1 MCCSIYFGD
10 QFAVKQVG
18 SFAYILVIKISFYDF
33 YLYFCECKLKL
44 KPFETK
50 IKYIPMKLRSNLIK
64 GVVYAFLGSLAVGI
78 SANASN
84 YVSIIKKDGTI
95 KQFEIQEDGKLF
107 FEGNDMVVS
116 ESASVAEN
124 KIDLAEIEKV
134 LFNKKSD
141 AGTGLADDLTTESI
155 SVFPNPTTDLVYISD
170 TQDGSKVEII
180 SWNGMLLNVQNY
192 SVGRGVSLKEY
203 PTGLYTL
210 RVDGRTFKI
219 YKK

>member
-78 SANASN
+78 SANASG

-95 KQFEIQEDGKLF
+95 EQFEIQEDGKLF

-134 LFNKKSD
+134 LFPKS
-141 AGTGLADDLTTESI
+141 AVIGLADDLTTESI

-170 TQDGSKVEII
+170 TQDGSMVEIF
-180 SWNGMLLNVQNY
+180 SWNGMLLNVQKY

>member
-1 MCCSIYFGD
+1 
-10 QFAVKQVG
+10 
-18 SFAYILVIKISFYDF
+18 
-33 YLYFCECKLKL
+33 
-44 KPFETK
+44 
-50 IKYIPMKLRSNLIK
+50 MKLRSGLIK
-64 GVVYAFLGSLAVGI
+64 GVAYTFLGALAAGI
-78 SANASN
+78 SANANN
-84 YVSIIKKDGTI
+84 YVSIIKKDGTV
-95 KQFEIQEDGKLF
+95 KQFEIQEDVKLF

-134 LFNKKSD
+134 LFNKSG
-141 AGTGLADDLTTESI
+141 AGTGSADDLTTESI

>member
-1 MCCSIYFGD
+1 
-10 QFAVKQVG
+10 
-18 SFAYILVIKISFYDF
+18 
-33 YLYFCECKLKL
+33 
-44 KPFETK
+44 
-50 IKYIPMKLRSNLIK
+50 MKLRSNLIK

-107 FEGNDMVVS
+107 FNGNDMVVS
-116 ESASVAEN
+116 ESTSATEN

-134 LFNKKSD
+134 LFNKKCD
-141 AGTGLADDLTTESI
+141 ACTGLADDLTTESI

-170 TQDGSKVEII
+170 TQDGSMVEIF
-180 SWNGMLLNVQNY
+180 SWNGMLLNVQKY

>member
-84 YVSIIKKDGTI
+84 YVSIIKKDGTV

-134 LFNKKSD
+134 LFNKSG

-155 SVFPNPTTDLVYISD
+155 SVFPNPTTNFVYISD
-170 TQDGSKVEII
+170 TQDGSMVEIF
-180 SWNGMLLNVQNY
+180 SWNGMLLNVQKY
-192 SVGRGVSLKEY
+192 SVERGVSLKEY

>member
-1 MCCSIYFGD
+1 
-10 QFAVKQVG
+10 
-18 SFAYILVIKISFYDF
+18 
-33 YLYFCECKLKL
+33 
-44 KPFETK
+44 
-50 IKYIPMKLRSNLIK
+50 MKLRSGLIK
-64 GVVYAFLGSLAVGI
+64 GVAYTFLGALAAGI
-78 SANASN
+78 SANANN

-134 LFNKKSD
+134 LFPKC

>member
-1 MCCSIYFGD
+1 
-10 QFAVKQVG
+10 
-18 SFAYILVIKISFYDF
+18 
-33 YLYFCECKLKL
+33 
-44 KPFETK
+44 
-50 IKYIPMKLRSNLIK
+50 MKLRSGLIK
-64 GVVYAFLGSLAVGI
+64 GVAYTFLGALAAGI
-78 SANASN
+78 SANANN
-84 YVSIIKKDGTI
+84 YVSIIKKDGTV

-124 KIDLAEIEKV
+124 KIGLAEIEKV
-134 LFNKKSD
+134 LFKKSD
-141 AGTGLADDLTTESI
+141 AGTGSADDSSADGSSADDLTTESI

>member
-44 KPFETK
+44 KLFETK

-78 SANASN
+78 SANASS

-134 LFNKKSD
+134 LFNKSG

-155 SVFPNPTTDLVYISD
+155 SVFPNPTTNFVYISD
-170 TQDGSKVEII
+170 TQDGSMVEIF
-180 SWNGMLLNVQNY
+180 SWNGMLLNVQKY

>member
-1 MCCSIYFGD
+1 
-10 QFAVKQVG
+10 
-18 SFAYILVIKISFYDF
+18 
-33 YLYFCECKLKL
+33 
-44 KPFETK
+44 
-50 IKYIPMKLRSNLIK
+50 MKLRSNLIK

-78 SANASN
+78 SANASS

-155 SVFPNPTTDLVYISD
+155 SVFPNPTTNFVYISD
-170 TQDGSKVEII
+170 TQDGSMVEIF
-180 SWNGMLLNVQNY
+180 SWNGMLLNVQKY

>member
-1 MCCSIYFGD
+1 
-10 QFAVKQVG
+10 
-18 SFAYILVIKISFYDF
+18 
-33 YLYFCECKLKL
+33 
-44 KPFETK
+44 
-50 IKYIPMKLRSNLIK
+50 MKLRSNLIK

-107 FEGNDMVVS
+107 FNGNDMVVS
-116 ESASVAEN
+116 ESTSATEN

-141 AGTGLADDLTTESI
+141 AGTGWADELTTESI

-170 TQDGSKVEII
+170 TQDGSMVEIF
-180 SWNGMLLNVQNY
+180 SWNGMLLNVQKY

>member
-1 MCCSIYFGD
+1 
-10 QFAVKQVG
+10 
-18 SFAYILVIKISFYDF
+18 
-33 YLYFCECKLKL
+33 
-44 KPFETK
+44 
-50 IKYIPMKLRSNLIK
+50 MKLRSGLIK
-64 GVVYAFLGSLAVGI
+64 GVAYTFLGALAAGI
-78 SANASN
+78 SANANN

-134 LFNKKSD
+134 LFNKSG
-141 AGTGLADDLTTESI
+141 AGTGSADDSSAVDSSAVGSSADDLTTESI

>member
-1 MCCSIYFGD
+1 
-10 QFAVKQVG
+10 
-18 SFAYILVIKISFYDF
+18 
-33 YLYFCECKLKL
+33 
-44 KPFETK
+44 
-50 IKYIPMKLRSNLIK
+50 MKLRSGLIK
-64 GVVYAFLGSLAVGI
+64 GVAYTFLGALAAGI
-78 SANASN
+78 SANANN

-95 KQFEIQEDGKLF
+95 KQFKIQEDLKLF

-124 KIDLAEIEKV
+124 KIDLAEIEKI
-134 LFNKKSD
+134 LFPKS

-155 SVFPNPTTDLVYISD
+155 SVFPNPTTDLLYISD

>member
-124 KIDLAEIEKV
+124 KIGLAEIEKV
-134 LFNKKSD
+134 LFKKSD
-141 AGTGLADDLTTESI
+141 EVIGLADDLTTESI
-155 SVFPNPTTDLVYISD
+155 SVFPNPTTNFVYISD
-170 TQDGSKVEII
+170 TQDGSMVEIF
-180 SWNGMLLNVQNY
+180 SWNGMLLNVQKY

>member
-1 MCCSIYFGD
+1 
-10 QFAVKQVG
+10 
-18 SFAYILVIKISFYDF
+18 
-33 YLYFCECKLKL
+33 
-44 KPFETK
+44 
-50 IKYIPMKLRSNLIK
+50 MKLRSGLIK
-64 GVVYAFLGSLAVGI
+64 GVAYTFLGALAAGI
-78 SANASN
+78 SANANN
-84 YVSIIKKDGTI
+84 YVSIIKKDGTV

-134 LFNKKSD
+134 LFNKKCD
-141 AGTGLADDLTTESI
+141 AGTGSADDLTTESI

>member
-44 KPFETK
+44 KLFETK

-116 ESASVAEN
+116 ESTSATEN
-124 KIDLAEIEKV
+124 KIGLAEIEKV
-134 LFNKKSD
+134 LFKKSD

-155 SVFPNPTTDLVYISD
+155 SVFPNPTTNFVYISD
-170 TQDGSKVEII
+170 TQDGSMVEIF
-180 SWNGMLLNVQNY
+180 SWNGMLLNVQKY

>member
-1 MCCSIYFGD
+1 
-10 QFAVKQVG
+10 
-18 SFAYILVIKISFYDF
+18 
-33 YLYFCECKLKL
+33 
-44 KPFETK
+44 
-50 IKYIPMKLRSNLIK
+50 
-64 GVVYAFLGSLAVGI
+64 
-78 SANASN
+78 
-84 YVSIIKKDGTI
+84 
-95 KQFEIQEDGKLF
+95 
-107 FEGNDMVVS
+107 MVVS

-124 KIDLAEIEKV
+124 KIDLAEIEKI
-134 LFNKKSD
+134 LFPKS

-210 RVDGRTFKI
+210 RVECRTFKI